1 MKERKARRGDAGNSK
16 TKFVTSRRNG
26 GIGRATAR
34 PPTHVLDQNNKSEDI
49 HVEAAVVVYR
59 PIPLFLQ
66 SELSGTPA
74 NTYIM
79 SNRAGMAAVAVAGL
93 AACSLVD
100 AKSVTSSQPGMFGLA
115 RKPLT
120 PAIDNHRQV
129 SASDILSQSAVL
141 DLRGGAKTRRKAGGR
156 TASLS
161 SLDVK
166 KEKKTA
172 TGRKAV
178 GATKEKKTATGDMVQ
193 KYKDI
198 LPLTRIYLT
207 MVGVVTLL
215 GFVLGEELAQGL
227 LALDPIR
234 TIYGME
240 LWRPVTAACFFGPP
254 SISWLMSGYYLFQY
268 GSQLER
274 AYGSA
279 QFLIFIMGQ
288 IGLLSIMSVLL
299 GQPFFANSVL
309 TAMLHILSRSFPT
322 QKAKW
327 LIFNVPYW
335 SLPYGLMATDCLQA
349 QNPMAAVPHLM
360 GILSGHF
367 YFFHKFI
374 WTKMGGADWLEAPAF
389 LSRRLDPNTK
399 DDARRSIDEAIRK
412 RKKGQGRKLGGK

>member
-1 MKERKARRGDAGNSK
+1 
-16 TKFVTSRRNG
+16 
-26 GIGRATAR
+26 
-34 PPTHVLDQNNKSEDI
+34 
-49 HVEAAVVVYR
+49 
-59 PIPLFLQ
+59 
-66 SELSGTPA
+66 
-74 NTYIM
+74 M
-79 SNRAGMAAVAVAGL
+79 SNRVGIAAVAVAGL

-100 AKSVTSSQPGMFGLA
+100 AKSVAPSQPRTFGVG
-115 RKPLT
+115 RSPLT
-120 PAIDNHRQV
+120 AAATDGHRQV
-129 SASDILSQSAVL
+129 MSASDILSQSAVL

-161 SLDVK
+161 SLDAK

-178 GATKEKKTATGDMVQ
+178 GAAAKEKKTATGDMVE
-193 KYKDI
+193 KYKNI

-207 MVGVVTLL
+207 LVGVVTLL

-240 LWRPVTAACFFGPP
+240 LWRPITAACFFGPP
-254 SISWLMSGYYLFQY
+254 SVSWLMSGYYLFQY
-268 GSQLER
+268 GTQLER

-288 IGLLSIMSVLL
+288 IGLLSAMSFLL

-309 TAMLHILSRSFPT
+309 TAMLHILSRSFPS

-327 LIFNVPYW
+327 LIFDVPYW
-335 SLPYGLMATDCLQA
+335 TLPYGLMATDCLQA
-349 QNPMAAVPHLM
+349 QNPMAAVPHVM

-367 YFFHKFI
+367 YFFNKFL
-374 WTKMGGADWLEAPAF
+374 WPKMGGEDWLEAPAF
-389 LSRRLDPNTK
+389 LSRRLDPNAK

-412 RKKGQGRKLGGK
+412 RKKGQGRKLGGGK

>member
-1 MKERKARRGDAGNSK
+1 MLIPPL
-16 TKFVTSRRNG
+16 V
-26 GIGRATAR
+26 RAFL
-34 PPTHVLDQNNKSEDI
+34 HFY
-49 HVEAAVVVYR
+49 AAL
-59 PIPLFLQ
+59 PIDK
-66 SELSGTPA
+66 
-74 NTYIM
+74 YIRM
-79 SNRAGMAAVAVAGL
+79 SNRVGMTAVAVAGL

-100 AKSVTSSQPGMFGLA
+100 AKSVAPSQPRMFGVA
-115 RKPLT
+115 RSPLT
-120 PAIDNHRQV
+120 AAAATDGHRRVV

-161 SLDVK
+161 SLDAK
-166 KEKKTA
+166 KQKKTA

-178 GATKEKKTATGDMVQ
+178 GAAAKEKKTATGDMVE
-193 KYKDI
+193 KYKNI

-207 MVGVVTLL
+207 LVGVVTLL

-240 LWRPVTAACFFGPP
+240 LWRPITAACFFGPP

-268 GSQLER
+268 GTQMER

-279 QFLIFIMGQ
+279 QFLVFIVGQ
-288 IGLLSIMSVLL
+288 IGLLSAMSFLL

-322 QKAKW
+322 QKTKW
-327 LIFNVPYW
+327 LIFTVPYW
-335 SLPYGLMATDCLQA
+335 TLPYGLMVSDCLQA
-349 QNPMAAVPHLM
+349 QNPMAAIPHVM

-367 YFFHKFI
+367 YFFNKFL
-374 WTKMGGADWLEAPAF
+374 WPKMGGEDWLEAPAF

-412 RKKGQGRKLGGK
+412 RKKGQGRKLGGGK